1 MSADNGVYILKTKDN
16 QIRVIETKAIENIF
30 DFYGEYIPKQVNRYF
45 GNVPHTK
52 DMNVANSIAQR
63 LYRQLEVCEYG
74 IRILPEYNKTWKE
87 ILRESKK

>member
-1 MSADNGVYILKTKDN
+1 M
-16 QIRVIETKAIENIF
+16 NI
-30 DFYGEYIPKQVNRYF
+30 
-45 GNVPHTK
+45 
-52 DMNVANSIAQR
+52 ANSIAQR